1 MRYRLF
7 NDRSLRQVQKLRLE
21 QKLTPRQ
28 VLQIRIT
35 QIPRLEL
42 EHLIYQELES
52 NPMLEIFEDEE
63 LDLRTESAE
72 EVKDKLQEEI
82 KKFFEEDYPAFFAP
96 TELKEQPEKQ
106 TPYISTLSEH
116 LKSELRLETSDPT
129 TIEIGEYI
137 IDSLNNDGFL
147 DIPIVSISEYFG
159 VRIKKV
165 EKINKLIQSFDPP
178 GIAARNPRESIQ
190 LQMEREPKK
199 WKLELKIVK
208 NYWDYYENNDIEEIA
223 KRLNIKTPKVKKA
236 LSKIQKINPRPT
248 SHNFGEIRYVIPNII
263 VTKKGENYEIA
274 INEPNLPF
282 LRLNT
287 KYLHILQSP
296 KDFDKK
302 TVNFVKKWMDRAI
315 FVLRCFEMRKRNFR
329 NVVNFIIG
337 KQKEFLEK
345 GVMFMNPLR
354 LVDIATAT
362 NLNESTISR
371 YIKDTYI
378 QTPRGVFHLKHFL
391 SGRLEAK
398 GRYISTNV
406 IREKIK
412 RMTNKE
418 GEVHLTDDE
427 IVDTLS
433 KEGIDISRRTVTK
446 YRKQMGI
453 PSSRKRKREKKLYD

>member
-1 MRYRLF
+1 MRYTLF

-82 KKFFEEDYPAFFAP
+82 KKFFEEDYPTFFAP

-223 KRLNIKTPKVKKA
+223 KRLNIKTSNVKKA
-236 LSKIQKINPRPT
+236 LSRIQKINPRPT

-263 VTKKGENYEIA
+263 VTKKGEDYEIA

-362 NLNESTISR
+362 NLSESTISR

>member
-1 MRYRLF
+1 MSYRLF
-7 NDRSLRQVQKLRLE
+7 NNRFLRQVQKLRLE

-72 EVKDKLQEEI
+72 EAKDKLQEEI

-223 KRLNIKTPKVKKA
+223 KRLNIKTSKVKKA
-236 LSKIQKINPRPT
+236 LGRIRKINPRPT

-263 VTKKGENYEIA
+263 VTKKGEDYEIA

-282 LRLNT
+282 LRVNT

-362 NLNESTISR
+362 NLSESTISR

-418 GEVHLTDDE
+418 GEVHLTDDK

-433 KEGIDISRRTVTK
+433 KEGIDISRRTVAK

>member
-223 KRLNIKTPKVKKA
+223 KRLNIKTSNVKKA
-236 LSKIQKINPRPT
+236 LSRIQKINPRPT

-362 NLNESTISR
+362 NLSESTISR